1 MSPGEHLT
9 MSGDILVVTSWGSVT
24 GLRWV
29 EARDAAQDSAV
40 RRANLSPS
48 AAQNYQ
54 AHSQ

>member
-40 RRANLSPS
+40 RRAMSLS
-48 AAQNYQ
+48 AVQNYQ